1 MEIYLAAV
9 AAIILLNTLPAFA
22 PPTWMAL
29 VFFLVHYDANP
40 IALVILGVIS
50 ATTGRAIL
58 AWYFRKFAH
67 LIPSKFSKNMEY
79 AGKYIESRPDRR
91 YAILALFLIS
101 PVSSAQLFEAAGM
114 MKSIKLKPLLAAFA
128 VGRTFSYSTY
138 VTGAVA
144 LAATSF
150 GEVLIS
156 EIKSPLAIAIQLL
169 MIAGLI
175 ALGFIDWKSKLHR
188 HHIRRGAPHNL

>member
-1 MEIYLAAV
+1 VEIYLVAV

-114 MKSIKLKPLLAAFA
+114 MRSIKLKPLLAAFA

-188 HHIRRGAPHNL
+188 HHIRRGTPHNL

>member
-1 MEIYLAAV
+1 MEIYLVAV

-114 MKSIKLKPLLAAFA
+114 MRSIKLKPLLAAFA

-188 HHIRRGAPHNL
+188 HHIRRGTPHNL